1 MISAARIRTG
11 LRPVLPLAGFLI
23 GMVIAA
29 GQARAQQEI
38 LIAFV
43 EEQAFD
49 LSPPTFAERAVLVSI
64 DSSLLLRAEP
74 GLIFQIQIDENDF
87 ATLEV
92 EEVSS
97 YLNGDRML
105 SAHGASA
112 TTNFSLVLTIGQQNL
127 FGHLI
132 ANELNLQVYAVGDAV
147 SGAGA
152 YIGWIYSPGQLAGGP
167 GGLQNDY
174 IIIEQETG
182 TTVEKPAP
190 LIKSTLPLQLAAGS
204 SSSST
209 DTSNVSTA
217 GIDPDNFR
225 ITQTFSRNPV
235 IAGNNVEV
243 RVSLENISTQQHQQL
258 YVEFYFVLE
267 NSSLLQAPVQC
278 TQQLSLSLQQVLYC
292 DIGDFAA
299 GEIKNFSFE
308 LATSAAS
315 KPMIISTPIIGN
327 LRLDSIINVVDDVRV
342 DSDSDGISDFNEALA
357 GTDSGDPAS
366 VDLSNTVIDV
376 MAFYTVGAQALFP
389 YGVETRINQL
399 ISVANQIYADSD
411 VKISLRPVFHGL
423 LDYNDVD
430 DMDTALNHLINK
442 TDPAFADVDTLRAS
456 YGADL
461 VMLFRPQETAASRC
475 GLAPVG
481 GFNTAGDFSAETERD
496 YAYSHIAIDCP
507 ADIAVVHEL
516 GHNMG
521 LTHSHFEDGSGGTF
535 NFSTGYGVDSQFVT
549 VMAYPAAFNTDNRL
563 AQFSNPRLDCLGF
576 VCGVDANAEFGA
588 DAALSLNLVRHQIAN
603 YTAVTVPD
611 LPTTAVATFSGES
624 TTATIAIAASRDDG
638 LSYSEIITTSDEVD
652 IVANI
657 EVDDRHV
664 GSDGSFHVLVA
675 LRNSDLYQI
684 DETGAL
690 TVWDGSLSSLYAA
703 SGTHQL
709 REQELFSIVNG
720 YRFDEALVGQDLL
733 IYVAYKLPGVGDLV
747 YTANPLV
754 LQIR

>member
-1 MISAARIRTG
+1 MNSAARIPAG
-11 LRPVLPLAGFLI
+11 LKSVLLLAGFLL

-29 GQARAQQEI
+29 GQALAQEEV
-38 LIAFV
+38 LIAFA
-43 EEQAFD
+43 EEQAFE

-74 GLIFQIQIDENDF
+74 GLVFQIQIDENDF

-105 SAHGASA
+105 RAHGASA

-132 ANELNLQVYAVGDAV
+132 ADDLNLQVYAVGDV
-147 SGAGA
+147 GT
-152 YIGWIYSPGQLAGGP
+152 YTGWIYRPGQLAGGP

-182 TTVEKPAP
+182 TAVEKPTAV
-190 LIKSTLPLQLAAGS
+190 IKSTLPLQLAADS
-204 SSSST
+204 SSVSS
-209 DTSNVSTA
+209 DTVNVGTT
-217 GIDPDNFR
+217 GIGADNFR

-267 NSSLLQAPVQC
+267 NSSLLQAPAQC
-278 TQQLSLSLQQVLYC
+278 RQQFSLSLQQVLYC
-292 DIGDFAA
+292 DIGDFAS

-315 KPMIISTPIIGN
+315 KPTIVSTPIIGN

-342 DSDSDGISDFNEALA
+342 DSDSDGISDFNEALV
-357 GTDSGDPAS
+357 GTDPDNPAS
-366 VDLSNTVIDV
+366 VDLGNTVIDV
-376 MAFYTVGAQALFP
+376 MAFYTAGAKALFP

-461 VMLFRPQETAASRC
+461 VMLFRPLETAASRC

-481 GFNTAGDFSAETERD
+481 GFNTAGDFSAETERG

-507 ADIAVVHEL
+507 TDVAVAHEL

-549 VMAYPAAFNTDNRL
+549 VMAYPAAFNTDNRI

-576 VCGVDANAEFGA
+576 ICGVDANGEFGA

-603 YTAVTVPD
+603 YTTVTVPD
-611 LPTTAVATFSGES
+611 LPTTAVETLSGES
-624 TTATIAIAASRDDG
+624 TTATITIGASRDDG
-638 LSYSEIITTSDEVD
+638 LSYIEIITTSDEVD

-664 GSDGSFHVLVA
+664 GSDGSFHVLA
-675 LRNSDLYQI
+675 SLRNSDLYQF
-684 DETGAL
+684 DERGAL
-690 TVWDGSLSSLYAA
+690 AVWDGSFDGLYAV
-703 SGTHQL
+703 GRTYQL
-709 REQELFSIVNG
+709 RKREWFSIVNG
-720 YRFDEALVGQDLL
+720 YRFDEALVGQELL
-733 IYVAYKLPGVGDLV
+733 IYVAYKLPGVRDLV

>member
-1 MISAARIRTG
+1 MNSAARIPPG
-11 LRPVLPLAGFLI
+11 LKSVLLLAGFLL
-23 GMVIAA
+23 GLVTAA
-29 GQARAQQEI
+29 GQALAQGEV
-38 LIAFV
+38 LIAFA
-43 EEQAFD
+43 EEQAFE

-74 GLIFQIQIDENDF
+74 GLVFQIQIDENDF

-105 SAHGASA
+105 RAHGASA

-132 ANELNLQVYAVGDAV
+132 ADDLNLQVYAVGDV
-147 SGAGA
+147 GT
-152 YIGWIYSPGQLAGGP
+152 YTGWIYRPGQLAGGP

-182 TTVEKPAP
+182 AAVEKPAAV
-190 LIKSTLPLQLAAGS
+190 IKSTLPLQLAEDS
-204 SSSST
+204 SSVSS
-209 DTSNVSTA
+209 DTANVGTA
-217 GIDPDNFR
+217 GIDADNFR

-243 RVSLENISTQQHQQL
+243 RVSLENISTQQHQHQQL
-258 YVEFYFVLE
+258 YLEFYFVLE
-267 NSSLLQAPVQC
+267 NSSLLQAPAQC
-278 TQQLSLSLQQVLYC
+278 RQQLSLSLQQVLYC

-315 KPMIISTPIIGN
+315 KPMIVSTPIIGN
-327 LRLDSIINVVDDVRV
+327 LRLDSIINVVEDVRV

-357 GTDSGDPAS
+357 GTDPGNPLS
-366 VDLSNTVIDV
+366 VDLSDTVIDV
-376 MAFYTVGAQALFP
+376 MAFYTAGAQALYP

-442 TDPAFADVDTLRAS
+442 THPAFADVDTLRAI

-461 VMLFRPQETAASRC
+461 VMLFRPLETAASRC

-507 ADIAVVHEL
+507 TDIAVVHEL

-549 VMAYPAAFNTDNRL
+549 VMAYPAAFNTDNRV

-576 VCGVDANAEFGA
+576 VCGIDANAEFGA
-588 DAALSLNLVRHQIAN
+588 DAALSLNLVRLQIAD
-603 YTAVTVPD
+603 YTGVTVPD
-611 LPTTAVATFSGES
+611 LPTTAVATLSGES

-638 LSYSEIITTSDEVD
+638 LSYSELITTSDEVD
-652 IVANI
+652 IVASI

-664 GSDGSFHVLVA
+664 GSDGSFHVLVS
-675 LRNSDLYQI
+675 LRNSDLYQV

-690 TVWDGSLSSLYAA
+690 AVWDGSVDSLYAA
-703 SGTHQL
+703 SGTRQL
-709 REQELFSIVNG
+709 RKQERLSIVNG
-720 YRFDEALVGQDLL
+720 YRFDAALVGQELL
-733 IYVAYKLPGVGDLV
+733 IYIAYKLPGVGDLV